1 MKHYG
6 EASPG
11 LTALWYLFSR
21 SSWLPA
27 EINSSS
33 VEIGSWCINNSNK
46 TEKSKVCWS
55 IKVGKRNR
63 ALSKRTHLESR
74 EVVSGRAVR
83 TIKKG
88 QDSCIPIK
96 PQQRQVG
103 LFLLWELLFSKP
115 GIVEKISANKAC
127 CAESSVVGVTQ
138 EPHVCTHTYMYACY
152 RGQFST
158 IPYVLPLSSF
168 SML

>member
-6 EASPG
+6 EASPV
-11 LTALWYLFSR
+11 LTALWYLLSC
-21 SSWLPA
+21 SSWLSA
-27 EINSSS
+27 EIHSSS
-33 VEIGSWCINNSNK
+33 VETGSWCINSSNK
-46 TEKSKVCWS
+46 TEKSNVCWS

-74 EVVSGRAVR
+74 DVFSGRTVR
-83 TIKKG
+83 TVKKG

-96 PQQRQVG
+96 PQHRQVG

-115 GIVEKISANKAC
+115 GIVEKISANKAW
-127 CAESSVVGVTQ
+127 CAESSVVGVMQ
-138 EPHVCTHTYMYACY
+138 EAHVCTHTCIYACY
-152 RGQFST
+152 HGQFST

-168 SML
+168 STL